1 MPFNNYDF
9 KKYLGLWS
17 LLTIHCIFAPTNNET
32 YNIEDKIEQSEQQLG
47 QPRTKR
53 VGSRNKRSSKLRCFR
68 AINER
73 CEAEKR
79 NQEEIARL
87 WGQLLAL
94 VEQEKQERLASIAAL
109 KRQEQELRNYQNED

>member
-68 AINER
+68 AINEQ

-94 VEQEKQERLASIAAL
+94 VEQEKQERLASIAD
-109 KRQEQELRNYQNED
+109 ED